1 MYAEKCAKH
10 RTDLRVSL
18 DILVNER
25 HEHNARPVKAD
36 RRFRFLRAFQT
47 ICRNHLLP
55 VLSPRKDANQ
65 WYDSHLSQSSN
76 VLIAVRAGNAHR
88 VVVDGRDL
96 VI

>member
-1 MYAEKCAKH
+1 LYDEKCAKH

-18 DILVNER
+18 DILVER
-25 HEHNARPVKAD
+25 HEHNAHPVKAD

-47 ICRNHLLP
+47 IRRNHLLP

>member
-1 MYAEKCAKH
+1 LYDEKCAKH

-18 DILVNER
+18 DILVER
-25 HEHNARPVKAD
+25 HEHNAHPVKAD
-36 RRFRFLRAFQT
+36 RRFRFLRAYQT
-47 ICRNHLLP
+47 IRRNHLLP

-65 WYDSHLSQSSN
+65 WYDSHLSQCSN

>member
-1 MYAEKCAKH
+1 LYAEKCAKH

-47 ICRNHLLP
+47 IRRNHLLP

-65 WYDSHLSQSSN
+65 WYDSHLSQCSN